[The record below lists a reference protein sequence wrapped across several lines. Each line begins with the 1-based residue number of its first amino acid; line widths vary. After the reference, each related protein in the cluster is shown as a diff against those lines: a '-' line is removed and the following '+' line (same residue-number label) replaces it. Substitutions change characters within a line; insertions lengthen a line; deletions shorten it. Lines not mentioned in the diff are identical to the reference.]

1 MKPTVTRYLSLCLL
15 TALAACGGSDP
26 AALVKD
32 SYSALSSRDYAGAEA
47 GFTEALQGLDSSS
60 SEHMR
65 AQLGL
70 FRARSYSD
78 PTGTKADF
86 LTYAKA
92 NDLEII
98 DYTQFISDLVS
109 GDHLDE
115 AIAVVGEMKS
125 IFPDNPKVDEMG
137 NLLVTKAKNTGDDSA
152 LDALSG
158 LGYVGND

>member
-1 MKPTVTRYLSLCLL
+1 MPLLARHLTFGLLL
-15 TALAACGGSDP
+15 TFAACGGADP
-26 AALVKD
+26 ATQVND
-32 SYSALSSRDYAGAEA
+32 SYSSLSSRDYLRAEA
-47 GFTEALQGLDSSS
+47 GFTEALKQLEPGTGS
-60 SEHMR
+60 HRR